1 MLPGPTGTPLQL
13 SLHCAGQQNTGE
25 HHQIIDTAL
34 QQNSSK
40 LIKKIELDQNPHFIK
55 KAYKKP
61 IGLNASQK

>member
-13 SLHCAGQQNTGE
+13 SLHCAGQQNTRE

-40 LIKKIELDQNPHFIK
+40 LIKKIELDQNPYLIK